1 MRTIV
6 VLPTYNE
13 AASLRGVLGRLLGAN
28 PDIDVLVVDD
38 GSPDGTGQIADEI
51 ASTDRRVHVL
61 HRSAKTGLGD
71 AYIDGFRW
79 ALAREYDVIGEMD
92 ADGSHQP
99 EQLGRLRGAIEYADV
114 VIGSRWVSGGT
125 IKNWPRGREV
135 LSRVGNIYIRRAL
148 GLRVRDV
155 TAGYRL
161 YRAGV
166 LDTIELDGVVSH
178 GYCFQTDLTRRA
190 ADAGFSIV
198 EVPIDFVERELG
210 ESKMSGSIVTET
222 LKNVT
227 VWGLQRGARAVRR
240 PRQR

>member
-1 MRTIV
+1 MRTII

-13 AASLRGVLGRLLGAN
+13 AASLPGVLARLLRAN
-28 PDIDVLVVDD
+28 PDVDVLVVDD
-38 GSPDGTGQIADEI
+38 GSPDGTGQIADDL
-51 ASTDRRVHVL
+51 AAGDARVHVL
-61 HRSAKTGLGD
+61 HRTSKTGLGD

-79 ALAREYDVIGEMD
+79 ALGKDYDIIGQMD

-114 VIGSRWVSGGT
+114 VIGSRWVAGGT
-125 IKNWPRGREV
+125 IENWPRNREV
-135 LSRVGNIYIRRAL
+135 LSRAGNIYIRRAL

-166 LDTIELDGVVSH
+166 LETIELDGVVSH

-190 ADAGFSIV
+190 DAGGFKIV

-210 ESKMSGSIVTET
+210 ESKMSGAIVTET

-227 VWGLQRGARAVRR
+227 IWGFERSTGAVRR
-240 PRQR
+240 RPR